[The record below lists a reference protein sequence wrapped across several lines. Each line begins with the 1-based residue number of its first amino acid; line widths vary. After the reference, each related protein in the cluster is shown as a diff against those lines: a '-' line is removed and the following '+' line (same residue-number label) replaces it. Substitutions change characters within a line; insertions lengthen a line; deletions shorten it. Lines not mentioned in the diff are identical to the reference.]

1 MTLGVIEGTLL
12 GDIEESNGHSNFDL
26 GHRMYIVKSTLVNK
40 SIIAGVEIGL
50 GTS

>member
-1 MTLGVIEGTLL
+1 MTLGVIEGAFL

-26 GHRMYIVKSTLVNK
+26 GHRMYMVKSTLVNK
-40 SIIAGVEIGL
+40 NIGFEIGL